1 MFTDQKAGTSR
12 SEAAIVRFSGEHGT
26 RLTADDRSAYEVQQL
41 LGQGGF
47 ADVYLVTD
55 TRHHQPFALK
65 LLRMWEIQPN
75 ERKEVLNR
83 FNREYEC
90 SRIDSPY
97 LIHSHSQG
105 RHHGNPFFTMDY
117 CENGSLRQR
126 IGKQTDPAA
135 LHRVAVDTLKGL
147 SDLHK
152 QGVIHRDLKP
162 ENILFNKQDASLL
175 TDFGISGFLKSR
187 MTIRNWLG
195 HVKAIVGT
203 LVYMP
208 PEQLDAA
215 RAYTSMGPV
224 TDIFAYGVLVF
235 EMLTGGFFPF
245 GDDAEQNER
254 EYVDRVRKGQW
265 INLDKMADR
274 IPAVWQEVIRGCLQA
289 DMGRRYQHTDDI
301 LKVLG
306 TRVSGKIGGLPAT
319 GADRTAQG
327 AVLRVMSGAQH
338 GHAYPLAEMIAGKG
352 ENLLTLGW
360 YDLNHPKINDVEIV
374 EEFTS
379 YISRFHATVEYSVT
393 SHTWYLR
400 DGQWLKKNGK
410 FDWYKSTNGVLL
422 NSQRVDEN
430 GLPLHP
436 GDIITVGDT
445 TLKFEA

>member
-1 MFTDQKAGTSR
+1 MFTDQKAGPPR
-12 SEAAIVRFSGEHGT
+12 SEAAIVRFSGEPGS
-26 RLTADDRSAYEVQQL
+26 RLTADDRTAYVVEQL

-55 TRHHQPFALK
+55 TRQQRPFALK

-75 ERKEVLNR
+75 ERKEVLSR

-97 LIHSHSQG
+97 LIHSYSQG

-117 CENGSLRQR
+117 CQNGSLRQR
-126 IGKQTDPAA
+126 IGKLIDPAA
-135 LHRVAVDTLKGL
+135 LHRVAVDTLRGL

-152 QGVIHRDLKP
+152 QGIIHRDLKP
-162 ENILFNKQDASLL
+162 ENILFNGQDASLL

-245 GDDAEQNER
+245 GNDAEQNER

-306 TRVSGKIGGLPAT
+306 TTVSNKITLNTAT
-319 GADRTAQG
+319 GTERPTV
-327 AVLRVMSGAQH
+327 AVLRVMNGDQH
-338 GHAYPLAEMIAGKG
+338 GRVYALAEMIAQKG

-360 YDLNHPKINDVEIV
+360 YDLNNPKINDVEIV

-379 YISRFHATVEYSVT
+379 YISRFHATIEYSVT
-393 SHTWYLR
+393 SLGWYLR
-400 DGQWLKKNGK
+400 DGQWLKKGGK
-410 FDWYKSTNGVLL
+410 FDWHKSTNGVLL

-445 TLKFEA
+445 TLRFEA

>member
-1 MFTDQKAGTSR
+1 MFTDQKAGPPR
-12 SEAAIVRFSGEHGT
+12 SEAAIVRFSGEPGS
-26 RLTADDRSAYEVQQL
+26 RLTADDRTAYVVEQL

-55 TRHHQPFALK
+55 TRQQRPFAIK

-75 ERKEVLNR
+75 ERKEVLSR

-97 LIHSHSQG
+97 LIHSYSQG

-117 CENGSLRQR
+117 CQNGSLRQR
-126 IGKQTDPAA
+126 IGKLIDPAA
-135 LHRVAVDTLKGL
+135 LHRVAVDTLRGL

-152 QGVIHRDLKP
+152 QGIIHRDLKP
-162 ENILFNKQDASLL
+162 ENILFNGQDASLL

-245 GDDAEQNER
+245 GNDAEQNER

-306 TRVSGKIGGLPAT
+306 TTVSNKITLNTAT
-319 GADRTAQG
+319 GTERPTV
-327 AVLRVMSGAQH
+327 AVLRVMNGDQH
-338 GHAYPLAEMIAGKG
+338 GRVYALAEMIAQKG

-360 YDLNHPKINDVEIV
+360 YDLNNPKINDVEIV

-379 YISRFHATVEYSVT
+379 YISRFHATIEYSVT
-393 SHTWYLR
+393 SLGWYLR
-400 DGQWLKKNGK
+400 DGQWLKKGGK
-410 FDWYKSTNGVLL
+410 FDWHKSTNGVLL

-445 TLKFEA
+445 TLRFEA